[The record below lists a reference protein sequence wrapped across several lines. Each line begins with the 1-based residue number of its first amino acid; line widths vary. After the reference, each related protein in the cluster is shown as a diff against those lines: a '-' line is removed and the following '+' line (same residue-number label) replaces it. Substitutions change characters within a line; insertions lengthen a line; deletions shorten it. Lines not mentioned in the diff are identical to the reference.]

1 MDSVGAA
8 VAHGNEVTMKRERL
22 EWIKL
27 SIDVGSL
34 DQYPYSVREYA
45 KYHGTLE
52 GCDPRKRATAAP
64 DCPFPQEPTTNQDF
78 SAEQFNAYRDLG
90 CFLVLK
96 HLVDLGE
103 STADPVANCGGR
115 TKRPA

>member
-8 VAHGNEVTMKRERL
+8 VAQWKEVTMKRERL

-34 DQYPYSVREYA
+34 DQYPYSVRSMQSIT
-45 KYHGTLE
+45 GPSRV
-52 GCDPRKRATAAP
+52 CDPRRRATAAP

-78 SAEQFNAYRDLG
+78 SGTVQRYRDLG

-96 HLVDLGE
+96 Q
-103 STADPVANCGGR
+103 PGR
-115 TKRPA
+115 SR